1 MNPALSKIE
10 NYVFNLF
17 KDNLSLDFTY
27 HNFMHTVKVVEAIKI
42 LCTNEQILVETQE
55 QLIVAGWFHDT
66 GYTKTV
72 QGHED
77 ESAKIASEYLKSI
90 NFSEDF
96 IANVVAYILST
107 KINYTPQNIEESII
121 KDADNYHLGQEE
133 YPKISELLRDEI
145 AKVCEKEFSDY
156 EWNLE
161 NRNFFLNVHHFY
173 TDSAK
178 DLWQKG
184 KENNLIYTQ
193 NKIKEIELIGDVP
206 NKFELKKKKND
217 KMQQPDRGVDTLFRV
232 TLNNHTRLSDIAD
245 SKANILLSVNAI
257 VISIALSTLIP
268 KLATPKNEY
277 LLLPSIVMLFSSVVS
292 IVFAILATKPNVT
305 YESFNE
311 EDVKQKKVNLLFFG
325 NFYQMSLESYEE
337 AMQELMKDRDYL
349 YNSLTRDLYFLGK
362 VLERKYRLLSIT
374 YTIFMIGTILS
385 VLTFSYAV
393 LTNTTF

>member
-77 ESAKIASEYLKSI
+77 ESAKIANEYLKSA

-96 IANVVAYILST
+96 IANVEAYILST
-107 KINYTPQNIEESII
+107 KINYTPRNIEESII

-145 AKVCEKEFSDY
+145 AKICKKEFSDY

-161 NRNFFLNVHHFY
+161 NRNFFLNIHHFY

>member
-161 NRNFFLNVHHFY
+161 NRNFFLNRR
-173 TDSAK
+173 
-178 DLWQKG
+178 
-184 KENNLIYTQ
+184 N
-193 NKIKEIELIGDVP
+193 
-206 NKFELKKKKND
+206 
-217 KMQQPDRGVDTLFRV
+217 R
-232 TLNNHTRLSDIAD
+232 
-245 SKANILLSVNAI
+245 
-257 VISIALSTLIP
+257 
-268 KLATPKNEY
+268 
-277 LLLPSIVMLFSSVVS
+277 
-292 IVFAILATKPNVT
+292 
-305 YESFNE
+305 
-311 EDVKQKKVNLLFFG
+311 
-325 NFYQMSLESYEE
+325 
-337 AMQELMKDRDYL
+337 
-349 YNSLTRDLYFLGK
+349 
-362 VLERKYRLLSIT
+362 
-374 YTIFMIGTILS
+374 
-385 VLTFSYAV
+385 
-393 LTNTTF
+393 

>member
-77 ESAKIASEYLKSI
+77 ESAKIANEYLKSA

-96 IANVVAYILST
+96 IANVEAYILST
-107 KINYTPQNIEESII
+107 KINYTPRNIEESII

-145 AKVCEKEFSDY
+145 AKICKKEFSDY

>member
-27 HNFMHTVKVVEAIKI
+27 HNFMHTVKVVEAIKT
-42 LCTNEQILVETQE
+42 LCINEQISVDRQE

-72 QGHED
+72 LGHEN
-77 ESAKIASEYLKSI
+77 ESVKIANEYLTSAY
-90 NFSEDF
+90 FSPDF
-96 IANVVAYILST
+96 IANVEAYILAT
-107 KINYTPQNIEESII
+107 KINYTPKNIEESII
-121 KDADNYHLGQEE
+121 KDADNFHLGQEE

-145 AKVCEKEFSDY
+145 AKVCKKEFSDY
-156 EWNLE
+156 EWNVE

-311 EDVKQKKVNLLFFG
+311 EDVKLKKVNLLFFG
-325 NFYQMSLESYEE
+325 NFYQMSLEAYEE

-393 LTNTTF
+393 FTNTTP

>member
-27 HNFMHTVKVVEAIKI
+27 HNFMHTVKVVEAIKT
-42 LCTNEQILVETQE
+42 LCINEQISVDRQE

-66 GYTKTV
+66 GYTKIV
-72 QGHED
+72 LGHEN
-77 ESAKIASEYLKSI
+77 ESVKIANEYLTSA
-90 NFSEDF
+90 NFSPDF
-96 IANVVAYILST
+96 IANVEAYILAT
-107 KINYTPQNIEESII
+107 KINYTPKNIEESII
-121 KDADNYHLGQEE
+121 KDADNFHLGQEE

-145 AKVCEKEFSDY
+145 AKVCKREFSDY
-156 EWNLE
+156 EWNVE

-311 EDVKQKKVNLLFFG
+311 EDVKLKKVNLLFFG
-325 NFYQMSLESYEE
+325 NFYQMSLEAYEE

-393 LTNTTF
+393 FTNTTP

>member
-311 EDVKQKKVNLLFFG
+311 EDVKLKKVNLLFFG

>member
-107 KINYTPQNIEESII
+107 KINYTPRNIEESII

>member
-77 ESAKIASEYLKSI
+77 ESAKIANEYLKSA

-96 IANVVAYILST
+96 IANVETYILST
-107 KINYTPQNIEESII
+107 KINYTPRNIEESII

-145 AKVCEKEFSDY
+145 AKICKKEFSDY

>member
-27 HNFMHTVKVVEAIKI
+27 HNFMHTVKVVEAIKT
-42 LCTNEQILVETQE
+42 LCINEQISVDRQE

-72 QGHED
+72 LGHEN
-77 ESAKIASEYLKSI
+77 ESVKIANEYLTSAY
-90 NFSEDF
+90 FSPDF
-96 IANVVAYILST
+96 IANVEAYILAT
-107 KINYTPQNIEESII
+107 KINYTPKNIEESII
-121 KDADNYHLGQEE
+121 KDADNFHLGQEE

-145 AKVCEKEFSDY
+145 AKVCKREFSDY
-156 EWNLE
+156 EWNVE

-311 EDVKQKKVNLLFFG
+311 EDVKLKKVNLLFFG
-325 NFYQMSLESYEE
+325 NFYQMSLEAYEE

-393 LTNTTF
+393 FTNTTP

>member
-66 GYTKTV
+66 GYIKTV

>member
-27 HNFMHTVKVVEAIKI
+27 HNFMHTVKVVEAIKT
-42 LCTNEQILVETQE
+42 LCINEQISVDRQE

-66 GYTKTV
+66 GYTKIV
-72 QGHED
+72 LGHEN
-77 ESAKIASEYLKSI
+77 ESVKIANEYLTSA
-90 NFSEDF
+90 NFSPDF
-96 IANVVAYILST
+96 IANIEAYILAT
-107 KINYTPQNIEESII
+107 KINYTPKNIEESII
-121 KDADNYHLGQEE
+121 KDADNFHLGQEE

-145 AKVCEKEFSDY
+145 AKVCKKEFSDY
-156 EWNLE
+156 EWNVE

-311 EDVKQKKVNLLFFG
+311 EDVKLKKVNLLFFG
-325 NFYQMSLESYEE
+325 NFYQMSLDAYEE

-393 LTNTTF
+393 FTNTTP